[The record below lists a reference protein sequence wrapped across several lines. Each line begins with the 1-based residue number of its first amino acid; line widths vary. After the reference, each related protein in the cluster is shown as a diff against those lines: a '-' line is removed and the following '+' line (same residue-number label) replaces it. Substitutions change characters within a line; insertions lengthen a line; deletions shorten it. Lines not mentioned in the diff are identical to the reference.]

1 MEPPTHQPA
10 ILDMIGEMIMSG
22 MLISLVLRYC
32 GGYFGSAPASV
43 TVKTEKIPFHMTV
56 SFDGSEQVQNNNYFI
71 IFNNFLPQDP
81 GPATYEYSKG
91 FYLYYKQGECT

>member
-10 ILDMIGEMIMSG
+10 ILDMIGETECRSG

-56 SFDGSEQVQNNNYFI
+56 SFDGSEQVENKNYLK
-71 IFNNFLPQDP
+71 NF
-81 GPATYEYSKG
+81 
-91 FYLYYKQGECT
+91 